1 MLEAEFE
8 AIELKDYTEKAYL
21 DYSMYVILDR
31 ALPSITDGLKP
42 VQRRIVYAMSE
53 LGLSAV
59 AKYKKSARTVGDVLG
74 KYHPHG
80 DTACYE
86 AMVLMAQPF
95 SYRYPLVDGQGNWG
109 SMDNP
114 KSFAAMRY
122 TEAKLTRLAQLL
134 LGELE
139 QGTVDWQP
147 NFDGTLKEPVMLP
160 AQLPHVLLNGGTGI
174 AVGMSTDI
182 PSHNLQEV
190 IDGCVLLLEKP
201 KSTLDAL
208 LQVIQGPDF
217 PTGAE
222 LITPP
227 EDIQRI
233 YESGKGGLKVRATYV
248 QDESDIIIN
257 ALPYQV
263 SGDKVMEQIAQQM
276 NAKKLPWVVGLR
288 DESDHEHPTR
298 IVIQLKSNRVPVDEV
313 MLHLFA
319 STELEK
325 NIRVNLNMIGLDG
338 KPQVKGLLTIL
349 QEWLTFRKQT
359 VERRLQH
366 RLAQVEDRL
375 HVLAGYLM
383 AFLNLDEVIRIIRY
397 EDEPKAVLMSTFDLT
412 DRQAE
417 AILNLKLRH
426 LAKLEEMKLKKEQAE
441 LEAERDHLLGLL
453 ASPTKLK
460 RLMVRELKEIAKHFG
475 DERRTQLV
483 QRDEA
488 KVIDEKRLLSSDPV
502 TAVLSEKGWV
512 RAAKGHELDPAGLSY
527 KSGDQL
533 LQSVHARS
541 DQDIVFFDDGGRGYT
556 LAAHTLP
563 SARGQ
568 GEPLTSRVNAPGGA
582 TFVGMLPVEPDQLAV
597 VSSAMGYGF
606 SVALEDLV
614 TRNKAGKAVLSVAQ
628 RQDQTASFLNPLVLP
643 PVRITDVNTDCLV
656 ALSTQ
661 GRLLVFPALELPQMA
676 KGKGQK
682 MISLE
687 KDPVKLLK
695 STKLDRLQ
703 AVLSVPMGSSIM
715 IQAGKRQMTLKW
727 KELQKYKG
735 KRAQRG
741 TLLPKGY
748 QSVTDMALI

>member
-1 MLEAEFE
+1 MLDTDYED
-8 AIELKDYTEKAYL
+8 IELKDYTEKAYL

-53 LGLSAV
+53 LGLSAM

-109 SMDNP
+109 SMDDP

-122 TEAKLTRLAQLL
+122 TEAKLTKLAQLL
-134 LGELE
+134 LSELE

-147 NFDGTLKEPVMLP
+147 NFDGTMQEPTVLP

-182 PSHNLQEV
+182 PPHNLNEV
-190 IDGCVLLLEKP
+190 ISGCILLLEKP
-201 KSTLDAL
+201 KSTLEDVMEHIAA
-208 LQVIQGPDF
+208 PDF

-222 LITPP
+222 LITPI
-227 EDIQRI
+227 EDIQKI
-233 YESGKGGLKVRATYV
+233 YETGKGGLKVRAPYRLE
-248 QDESDIIIN
+248 DSDVIIE

-263 SGDKVMEQIAQQM
+263 SGAKVMEQIAQQM
-276 NAKKLPWVVGLR
+276 TAKKLPWVVGLR

-298 IVIQLKSNRVPVDEV
+298 IVINLKSNRVPVDEV

-325 NIRVNLNMIGLDG
+325 NIRVNLNVIGLDG
-338 KPQVKGLLTIL
+338 KPQVKGLLQIL

-366 RLAQVEDRL
+366 RLEKVEDRL
-375 HVLAGYLM
+375 HVLEGYLI
-383 AFLNLDEVIRIIRY
+383 AFLNIDEVIRIIRY
-397 EDEPKAVLMSTFDLT
+397 EDEPKAELIKAFNLS

-426 LAKLEEMKLKKEQAE
+426 LAKLEEMKLKAEQDE
-441 LEAERDHLLGLL
+441 LAAERDKLLGLL
-453 ASPTKLK
+453 SSPAKLK
-460 RLMVRELKEIAKHFG
+460 RLMVRELKDIAKDFG
-475 DERRTQLV
+475 DERRTQVVSRQDAKALDPKSLV
-483 QRDEA
+483 ASE
-488 KVIDEKRLLSSDPV
+488 PV
-502 TAVLSEKGWV
+502 TIVLSEKGWV
-512 RAAKGHELDPAGLSY
+512 RAAKGHEIDPTALSFKAGDGL
-527 KSGDQL
+527 QHAL
-533 LQSVHARS
+533 LARS
-541 DQDIVFFDDGGRGYT
+541 EQEILFFDDQGRAYT
-556 LAAHTLP
+556 VSAHTLP

-582 TFVGMLPVEPDQLAV
+582 AFIGMLPVESGRMV
-597 VSSAMGYGF
+597 VVASDLGYGF
-606 SVALEDLV
+606 AVQSETLV
-614 TRNKAGKAVLSVAQ
+614 SRNKAGKAVLTVPEGAH
-628 RQDQTASFLNPLVLP
+628 VLL
-643 PVRITDVNTDCLV
+643 PVPGVDFATDCLV
-656 ALSTQ
+656 ALTTQ
-661 GRLLVFPALELPQMA
+661 GRLLVFPVLELPQLN

-682 MISLE
+682 IISLE
-687 KDPVKLLK
+687 KDSGKK
-695 STKLDRLQ
+695 SKASKPDRLLGLQ
-703 AVLSVPMGSSIM
+703 VVPVGAGVQ
-715 IQAGKRQMTLKW
+715 IQAGKRLMKLKW
-727 KELQKYKG
+727 SDLQKYQG
-735 KRAQRG
+735 SRSQRG
-741 TLLPKGY
+741 SLLPKGY
-748 QSVTDMALI
+748 QSVSALTLLE